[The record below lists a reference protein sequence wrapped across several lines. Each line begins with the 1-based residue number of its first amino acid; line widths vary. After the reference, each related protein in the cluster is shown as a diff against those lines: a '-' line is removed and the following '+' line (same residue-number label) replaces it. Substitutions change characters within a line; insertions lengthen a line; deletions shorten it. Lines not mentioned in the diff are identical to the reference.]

1 MVKTITMAELKK
13 LKAPSPQDLH
23 RQRVGKGNFN
33 RWNSLSDDSRRPS
46 FSGKRQLEISSS
58 PPPDAPAKAPRLDSN
73 MLFEQMKAHEGKLKE
88 AKTILEEAVKAK
100 ADADLDNNNL
110 LDDGT
115 NSCISKML
123 LVLTALVAHSEGLSS
138 SIIDMHSSG
147 YQPPKQV
154 PPNNTRRN
162 LNAEGN
168 YDDPPPIQRGRAN
181 TSSRKKEL
189 TQDEITI
196 KKIRQEITKAEKSTT
211 IFDVDLGQVPI
222 INKDTL
228 SGKFTQTIHAAAAT
242 SDEVKKGN
250 YSTEDAGEILDDVLT
265 CANMEILGN
274 GGSKKYYNRLKPSD
288 PLNGKFCTVPIK
300 LTFKTKEERVKAEQS
315 LRKFS
320 KVKCSVPYPKKL
332 RTIIGNLVKE
342 GKKVKPDTYIK
353 VKVDTEK
360 MKVSALASIRNDS
373 GRWTWQDLNI
383 SHDIPLDIL
392 EQPDK
397 VTLEAMD
404 HDSEQAADEGL
415 QTL

>member
-1 MVKTITMAELKK
+1 
-13 LKAPSPQDLH
+13 
-23 RQRVGKGNFN
+23 
-33 RWNSLSDDSRRPS
+33 
-46 FSGKRQLEISSS
+46 
-58 PPPDAPAKAPRLDSN
+58 

-88 AKTILEEAVKAK
+88 AKTILEEAVKTK

-154 PPNNTRRN
+154 PSNNIRRN

-168 YDDPPPIQRGRAN
+168 YDDPPPTQRGRAN
-181 TSSRKKEL
+181 TTSRKKEL

-222 INKDTL
+222 INKETL
-228 SGKFTQTIHAAAAT
+228 SGKFTQPIHAAAST
-242 SDEVKKGN
+242 SDKVKKGN
-250 YSTEDAGEILDDVLT
+250 YSAEDAGEILDDVLM

-288 PLNGKFCTVPIK
+288 FLNGKFCTVPIK
-300 LTFKTKEERVKAEQS
+300 LTFKTKEERVTEQS

-320 KVKCSVPYPKKL
+320 KVKCSVPYLKKL

-342 GKKVKPDTYIK
+342 GKKCWGETGTLPTPLPRS
-353 VKVDTEK
+353 TTT
-360 MKVSALASIRNDS
+360 LTS
-373 GRWTWQDLNI
+373 GT
-383 SHDIPLDIL
+383 
-392 EQPDK
+392 
-397 VTLEAMD
+397 
-404 HDSEQAADEGL
+404 
-415 QTL
+415 